1 MAEISSTGDQMLA
14 VLEAVAEQ
22 GPLTAAGVAR
32 QLDVNRTVAH
42 RLLTTLHRRAYLRR
56 DSDGAY
62 AIGPTVSKLAQVDST
77 GLLGAVA
84 PVTQELAQRLG
95 ESVVVHVPDGDQA
108 VVLYS
113 AAGSRHLVRV
123 SHDVGSHHSL
133 AEGASG
139 RAILA
144 FAEPRVREAVLDA
157 AEDRALLQRRLGEA
171 EKLGYAVSHDELQA
185 GVHGAAVPIRGE
197 DGYAVASLAL
207 VVPSSRADALL
218 RSLEALF
225 SARDEIEK
233 TI

>member
-22 GPLTAAGVAR
+22 GPLSAAGVAR

-56 DSDGAY
+56 DSEGAY

-84 PVTQELAQRLG
+84 PVTQALAERTG
-95 ESVVVHVPDGDQA
+95 ESVVVHVPDGDRA

-113 AAGSRHLVRV
+113 AAGNQHLVRV

-144 FAEPRVREAVLDA
+144 FAEPGAREAILDTV
-157 AEDRALLQRRLGEA
+157 EDRTLLSRRLNEA
-171 EKLGYAVSHDELQA
+171 EKLGYALSHDELQA

-197 DGYAVASLAL
+197 DGHAVASLAL

-218 RSLEALF
+218 QWPEALLA
-225 SARDEIEK
+225 ARDEIEK